1 MLQELEKKYK
11 QQGVVLLAVSID
23 DPKGQ
28 AKLSAFLKDRGLH
41 CKVLLG
47 GPDHL
52 PGYEYI
58 AASSLFLVDRK
69 GILAGV
75 PGDFYYHMREEL
87 ERRLPDLIAG
97 APSQGPLLWSLR
109 TAPQGFREIWHRPIE
124 KAPTWM
130 IVAPAR
136 AGHPSEIALQDESGA
151 AIYSPSG
158 ERIASFDFDGE
169 HEALAAGADLDGDGA
184 NEWILTGD
192 HTIRVV
198 DAQGYM
204 YWRSGYYEE
213 YPQIAGVSD
222 LDEDGSLE
230 IIVRSGDRVDALRA
244 IPSRL
249 WSNEDLHGVMSVA
262 VDSHGTVEVQTEQ
275 GIQIL
280 DRRGNPKGPPRRVPV
295 PAYYRGKLER
305 FQGGP
310 LRVFATRYNDSADF
324 SHDLDGDGRKDLLV
338 PSNAGLSVYSAE
350 GTPLLIMETLE
361 SQTQL
366 LSALV
371 HVDGRK
377 GDELVV
383 YVPNYGLVA
392 LGVAPIPPPSGNAKQ
407 HLGPRGIATDPH

>member
-1 MLQELEKKYK
+1 
-11 QQGVVLLAVSID
+11 VVLLAVSID
-23 DPKGQ
+23 EPKGQ
-28 AKLSAFLKDRGLH
+28 AKLPAFLKDHGLH

-47 GPDHL
+47 GPDNL

-58 AASSLFLVDRK
+58 AASSLFLIDRK

-97 APSQGPLLWSLR
+97 SPSQGTLLWSLR
-109 TAPQGFREIWHRPIE
+109 VAPQGFGEIWRRPLE
-124 KAPTWM
+124 EAPIAM

-136 AGHPSEIALQDESGA
+136 AGHSSEIALHNESGA

-158 ERIASFDFDGE
+158 ERISSFNFDGE
-169 HEALAAGADLDGDGA
+169 NEALVAGADLDGDGM

-192 HTIRVV
+192 HYIRVV
-198 DAQGYM
+198 DVQGQM
-204 YWRSGYYEE
+204 YWRSSYYEE

-222 LDEDGSLE
+222 LDGDGGLE
-230 IIVRSGDRVDALRA
+230 IIVRSGDRVDALRP

-249 WSNEDLHGVMSVA
+249 WSNEGLHGVMSVA
-262 VDSHGTVEVQTEQ
+262 VDPHGTVEVQIEG
-275 GIQIL
+275 GIQVL
-280 DRRGNPKGPPRRVPV
+280 DRRGNPKGPPRRVPI

-305 FQGGP
+305 SQGGP
-310 LRVFATRYNDSADF
+310 LRVFGTRYYDSADF

-338 PSNAGLSVYSAE
+338 PSYAGLSVYSAE

-361 SQTQL
+361 SQTML

-371 HVDGRK
+371 HVDGRQD
-377 GDELVV
+377 DELVV
-383 YVPNYGLVA
+383 YVPNYGMVA
-392 LGVAPIPPPSGNAKQ
+392 LGVSSIPPPSGHISGVDELNSNHRFQ
-407 HLGPRGIATDPH
+407 LEVTATVLK